1 MSTYLINCGHGLLWA
16 EWLGKAM
23 HTATQKFC
31 ENDLIPVWA
40 GQLPFHRFLMHRAT
54 IMPLV
59 YCHKLGNNRYF
70 CAPVGGLTREES
82 KETTTSSA
90 KDRLPDEARSVKR
103 PLLQV
108 HHGLHTQASTGKRW
122 TSLASA

>member
-1 MSTYLINCGHGLLWA
+1 
-16 EWLGKAM
+16 M

-31 ENDLIPVWA
+31 ENDLIPVWG
-40 GQLPFHRFLMHRAT
+40 GQLPFHRFLMRRAT

-82 KETTTSSA
+82 KETKTSSA

-108 HHGLHTQASTGKRW
+108 HHGLHTQASTGGLAWRALEFLRKRFSSREGRP
-122 TSLASA
+122 TAISPLSYA